1 MYDLVLGESTS
12 AGDTIFVLLAFLLLL
27 LVLKKFAWKPLMGI
41 MEERERQ
48 ISKNIDSA
56 ENSRIEANRLAVEGK
71 EKMDE
76 TRNEALTILNNARE
90 NGERI
95 KRDMLEKAKEDA
107 ERIKAEAQL
116 DIEMEKQKAIES
128 VKSDVSQLSMEIAA
142 KLIGKELTS
151 EGHAALID
159 EYIEGLV
166 MTNEIK

>member
-142 KLIGKELTS
+142 KLIGKELTG

-159 EYIEGLV
+159 EYIEGLADD
-166 MTNEIK
+166 K

>member
-48 ISKNIDSA
+48 ISKNIDS
-56 ENSRIEANRLAVEGK
+56 ANRLAVEGK

-116 DIEMEKQKAIES
+116 DIEIEKQKAIES

-159 EYIEGLV
+159 EYIEGLADD
-166 MTNEIK
+166 K

>member
-1 MYDLVLGESTS
+1 MSGMYDLVLGESTS

-159 EYIEGLV
+159 EYIEGLADD
-166 MTNEIK
+166 K

>member
-159 EYIEGLV
+159 EYIEGLADD
-166 MTNEIK
+166 K

>member
-41 MEERERQ
+41 MEKRERQ

-159 EYIEGLV
+159 EYIEGLADD
-166 MTNEIK
+166 K

>member
-90 NGERI
+90 NVERI

-159 EYIEGLV
+159 EYIEGLADD
-166 MTNEIK
+166 K

>member
-116 DIEMEKQKAIES
+116 DIEIEKQKAIES

-159 EYIEGLV
+159 EYIEGLADD
-166 MTNEIK
+166 K